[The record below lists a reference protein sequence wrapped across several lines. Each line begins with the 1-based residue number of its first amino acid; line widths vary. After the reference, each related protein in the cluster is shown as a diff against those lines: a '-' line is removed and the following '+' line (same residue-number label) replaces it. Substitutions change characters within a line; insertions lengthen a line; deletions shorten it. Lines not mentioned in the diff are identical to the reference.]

1 MVPEAGSNMS
11 EITVL
16 QVLEA
21 TEGGT
26 RRHLRDLVSAL
37 DASAVRTA
45 LAVSFR
51 RQGSEREEDLARFSA
66 LGAEVSEIPMRR
78 EISPLADMV
87 SLVRLVR
94 CVRRLRPDVIHA
106 HSAKAGFLARLAG
119 AWCGVPV
126 AYTPHAFPFLMGG
139 RKRRR
144 SLYRLLERSVRGA
157 TAALIAVSEEE
168 QAEALGLGYAPE
180 RVHLI
185 RNGVACGPAEPVRVR
200 ESGPLVV
207 GFFGRLT
214 RQKGADVLLEA
225 AQEVLS
231 HLPHVTFRLYGAGEM
246 AAPLRRLAASRQVE
260 PQVHFMGACR
270 GDETVARM
278 REVDVVAIPSRWEG
292 CPYVVLESFEAG
304 VPVVAAAVGGVPE
317 LVRNGVNGLLVE
329 PDSPEALEDGLL
341 ELLRD
346 PLKRLRLAE
355 QGRASLAAHGLSD
368 MAAAIGGVYQAVARP
383 RR

>member
-1 MVPEAGSNMS
+1 MS

-37 DASAVRTA
+37 DPAAVHTA

-51 RQGSEREEDLARFSA
+51 RVGSAREEDLARFAA
-66 LGAEVSEIPMRR
+66 LGARVIEIPMRR
-78 EISPLADMV
+78 EISPLADLA
-87 SLVRLVR
+87 SLARLVS

-119 AWCGVPV
+119 TWCGVPV
-126 AYTPHAFPFLMGG
+126 VYTPHAFPFLMGG
-139 RKRRR
+139 CKRRR
-144 SLYRLLERSVRGA
+144 RFYRWLERSVRDA

-168 QAEALGLGYAPE
+168 QSEARGLGYVPE

-185 RNGVACGPAEPVRVR
+185 RNGVTAGPAEPVRVR
-200 ESGPLVV
+200 ESGPLAV

-214 RQKGADVLLEA
+214 RQKGADLLLEA
-225 AQEVLS
+225 AEEVLS
-231 HLPHVTFRLYGAGEM
+231 HMPHVTFRLYGTGEM
-246 AAPLRRLAASRQVE
+246 AAMLQRLAREKQLE
-260 PQVHFMGACR
+260 PRVRFMGACR

-278 REVDVVAIPSRWEG
+278 REVDVVAVPSRWEG

-317 LVRNGVNGLLVE
+317 LVRNGVSGLLVE

-355 QGRASLAAHGLSD
+355 QGRASLAAHGLSG
-368 MAAAIGGVYQAVARP
+368 MAAAICGVYQAVARP